1 VKIAMIGQ
9 KGVPATYGGIERHVE
24 ELATRLVQRGHE
36 VSVYCRTH
44 YTRTR
49 GTHRGVHLIRHPTI
63 RTKHMDAISHCT
75 MASFDA
81 LFREFDIVHF
91 HALGPSLFALL
102 PRAVGKRSVVSI
114 HGLDWQREKWGRFAR
129 SFLKFCE
136 GPAVRFPDRTIVV
149 SKTLRAYFAD
159 RFSIEPVF
167 IPNGTPIPERRPPA
181 KLKRFGLHEGRYV
194 LFVGRLVPEKGCHFL
209 VEAFNRLETDAKLV
223 MVGGS
228 SFSSD
233 YVASI
238 QRMCKQNERIVMM
251 DYVYGDLLEE
261 LWSNAYFVVHPSVL
275 EGLSIALLEALSF
288 GKCVLVSD
296 IPENLEVAESCAI
309 TFRSRDVDHLEARMR
324 ALLDDE
330 ALVGSFEV
338 RCREHIRENYS
349 WDVVVDAVERVYA
362 ELLDSTGEGAPADR
376 GLRNGAP
383 APSAPRDR

>member
-1 VKIAMIGQ
+1 MKIAMIGQ

-36 VSVYCRTH
+36 VSVYCRMH

-49 GTHRGVHLIRHPTI
+49 GTHRGIHLIRHPTI
-63 RTKHMDAISHCT
+63 KTKHMDAISHCT
-75 MASFDA
+75 MASVDA
-81 LFREFDIVHF
+81 LFREFDIVHY

-149 SKTLRAYFAD
+149 SRTLRDYFAD

-167 IPNGTPIPERRPPA
+167 IPNGTPIPEPRPLA
-181 KLKRFGLHEGRYV
+181 KLKKHGLHEGRYL
-194 LFVGRLVPEKGCHFL
+194 LFVGRLVPEKGCHTL
-209 VEAFNRLETDAKLV
+209 IEAFNRLDTDAKLV
-223 MVGGS
+223 MAGGS

-233 YVASI
+233 YVESLK
-238 QRMCKQNERIVMM
+238 RMAEGNDRIIML
-251 DYVYGDLLEE
+251 DYVYGDVLEE
-261 LWSNAYFVVHPSVL
+261 LWSNAYVVVHPSVL

-296 IPENLEVAESCAI
+296 IPENLEVAESCAV
-309 TFRSRDVDHLEARMR
+309 TFRTRDVDHLESQMR
-324 ALLDDE
+324 ALLDDPE
-330 ALVGSFEV
+330 LVGSFEV

-349 WDVVVDAVERVYA
+349 WDVVVDGVEKVYA
-362 ELLDSTGEGAPADR
+362 DLLGVRGEAG
-376 GLRNGAP
+376 GSLRNGAP